1 MTFPRLSDGF
11 DSRYPLSNFLYQINM
26 INKNFSFGD
35 AFGAGW
41 AKLKEHWLFF
51 VLSYTT
57 IFVVS
62 GLFGGLA
69 EGPYKDIEPTAGLL
83 SLIGYLIRVWL
94 NFNLLIAVIRLF
106 DGVKPEWR
114 DLFVWREETISYIG
128 ASILYGLMVLVGCL
142 FFVIPGLYFAV
153 KHGFYGYLIADKKL
167 GAFDA
172 LKMSG
177 QLTDGVKWSV
187 VGFGLASIGVV
198 LLGALAFG
206 VGLFVAIPVVAVAFA
221 FVYRSLYDQTFDLA
235 TATPGTVVA
244 TTPTV
249 ETPTAVTPVV
259 PIAETVPEVMV
270 TSAPEKS
277 EASKTDTTPTP

>member
-1 MTFPRLSDGF
+1 MT
-11 DSRYPLSNFLYQINM
+11 
-26 INKNFSFGD
+26 KNFSFGD

-41 AKLKEHWLFF
+41 TKLKEHWLFF

-62 GLFGGLA
+62 GIFGGLV

-94 NFNLLIAVIRLF
+94 NFNLLVAIIRLF
-106 DGVKPEWR
+106 DGAKPEWR
-114 DLFVWREETISYIG
+114 DLFVWREETISYVG
-128 ASILYGLMVLVGCL
+128 ASILYGLMVLIGCL
-142 FFVIPGLYFAV
+142 FFIIPGVYLAV
-153 KHGFYGYLIADKKL
+153 KYGFYGYLIADKRL

-177 QLTDGVKWSV
+177 QLTDGVKWLI
-187 VGFGLASIGVV
+187 VGFGFASFGVI

-206 VGLFVAIPVVAVAFA
+206 IGLLVAIPVVSIALV

-235 TATPGTVVA
+235 TATPGTVV
-244 TTPTV
+244 TT
-249 ETPTAVTPVV
+249 ETPVV
-259 PIAETVPEVMV
+259 PVTGASVETKPETKVPEVMV
-270 TSAPEKS
+270 TPEPEIPDQSVPPVVKN
-277 EASKTDTTPTP
+277 

>member
-1 MTFPRLSDGF
+1 MT
-11 DSRYPLSNFLYQINM
+11 
-26 INKNFSFGD
+26 KNFSFGD

-41 AKLKEHWLFF
+41 TKLKEHWLFF

-62 GLFGGLA
+62 GIFGGLV

-114 DLFVWREETISYIG
+114 DLFIWREETISYAG

-142 FFVIPGLYFAV
+142 FFVIPGLYLAV
-153 KHGFYGYLIADKKL
+153 KYGFYGFLIADKKL

-177 QLTDGVKWSV
+177 QLTAGVKWLI
-187 VGFGLASIGVV
+187 VGFGFASMGII
-198 LLGALAFG
+198 LLGALALG
-206 VGLFVAIPVVAVAFA
+206 VGLFVAIPVVAVSFV

-235 TATPGTVVA
+235 TATPGTVVTNA
-244 TTPTV
+244 
-249 ETPTAVTPVV
+249 
-259 PIAETVPEVMV
+259 PIAEVPAAAAAETKTPEVMV
-270 TSAPEKS
+270 TPAPEKS
-277 EASKTDTTPTP
+277 EKPTSGN